1 VIDPRCAATI
11 DVVNAPKA
19 TYQGKVYYFC
29 APADRD
35 AFVKD
40 PSAYLANRER

>member
-1 VIDPRCAATI
+1 M
-11 DVVNAPKA
+11 VNAPTA

-29 APADRD
+29 SAADRD

-40 PSAYLANRER
+40 PAVYLKTRGR